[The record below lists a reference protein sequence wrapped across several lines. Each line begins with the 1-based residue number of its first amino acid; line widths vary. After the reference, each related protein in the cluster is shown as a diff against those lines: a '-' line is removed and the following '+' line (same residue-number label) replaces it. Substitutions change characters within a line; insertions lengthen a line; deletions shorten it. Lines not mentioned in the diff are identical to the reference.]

1 MYKQNCVHSSLFTKG
16 LKEIYK
22 RSNTMPKRFYV
33 DKNICIG
40 CTLCSSVAPEVFQ
53 MEDDGLA
60 RVYLNNEMVSDD
72 LIPKADEALETCP
85 VDAIFKVD

>member
-1 MYKQNCVHSSLFTKG
+1 LFILFYPLKG
-16 LKEIYK
+16 LKKLKGDINM
-22 RSNTMPKRFYV
+22 SKRFYV

-40 CTLCSSVAPEVFQ
+40 CSLCASIAPEVFQ

-60 RVYLNNEMVSDD
+60 KVYLQDEMVPED
-72 LIPKADEALETCP
+72 LIPRADDALDQCP

>member
-1 MYKQNCVHSSLFTKG
+1 MAYAKG
-16 LKEIYK
+16 DK
-22 RSNTMPKRFYV
+22 TMPKRFYV

-40 CTLCSSVAPEVFQ
+40 CALCSTVAPAVFQ

-60 RVYLNNEMVSDD
+60 RVYLPEEMVPED
-72 LIPKADEALETCP
+72 LIANADEALETCP

>member
-1 MYKQNCVHSSLFTKG
+1 
-16 LKEIYK
+16 
-22 RSNTMPKRFYV
+22 MPKRFYV

-40 CTLCSSVAPEVFQ
+40 CQLCTTVAPEVFV

-60 RVYLNNEMVSDD
+60 KVYLPDEMVPEDLIAVSDD
-72 LIPKADEALETCP
+72 ALEQCP

>member
-1 MYKQNCVHSSLFTKG
+1 
-16 LKEIYK
+16 
-22 RSNTMPKRFYV
+22 MPKRFYV

-40 CTLCSSVAPEVFQ
+40 CTLCSNVAPAVFQ

-60 RVYLNNEMVSDD
+60 RVYLPEEMVPED
-72 LIPKADEALETCP
+72 LIANADEALETCP